1 MLKKGLEYLTNLC
14 YPLFRIVESKV
25 GIMERKYSAL
35 DIAKWFLWKNRVE
48 QIENED
54 EYDDKYEVY
63 EGLSHLKL
71 QKLLYFAQ
79 GVNLVVN
86 GKALFSDKIVAWTH
100 GPVVRKI
107 YDTFKGFGRDDI
119 NIELTEQDNK
129 IIENIELD
137 SDTSYVLNL
146 VYNNFCIY
154 TAWQLREMTHIPK
167 GPWETTVREKGMDK
181 EIDLS
186 IIKDYFDKNIV
197 TNE

>member
-1 MLKKGLEYLTNLC
+1 
-14 YPLFRIVESKV
+14 
-25 GIMERKYSAL
+25 MEKKYSAL
-35 DIAKWFLWKNRVE
+35 DIAKWFLWKNKVE

-54 EYDDKYEVY
+54 ESDDKYEVY

-86 GKALFSDKIVAWTH
+86 DKALFSDRIVAWTH

-107 YDTFKGFGRDDI
+107 YDTYKKFGRDDI
-119 NIELTEQDNK
+119 SIELTEQDNK